1 MQARSPRTIQDGK
14 AYRHLIPKA
23 KLTET
28 TVKRGA
34 TVQDTVRLIP
44 QVVAQ
49 TKWQTKALTKQLK
62 EIHSM
67 QRAETFGN
75 LFTTTYDTIK
85 TMKELNRYEAPQ
97 GRGTTGKEEWIAIV
111 TRFS

>member
-1 MQARSPRTIQDGK
+1 
-14 AYRHLIPKA
+14 
-23 KLTET
+23 
-28 TVKRGA
+28 
-34 TVQDTVRLIP
+34 
-44 QVVAQ
+44 
-49 TKWQTKALTKQLK
+49 
-62 EIHSM
+62 M

-97 GRGTTGKEEWIAIV
+97 GHGTTGKEEWIAIV